1 MKKHLKYIE
10 RSAQYGFY
18 IARSIRNGEFV
29 GKTPLQ
35 AARFAWRAA
44 KNKLEYGVARTIK

>member
-10 RSAQYGFY
+10 RSEQYGFY

-35 AARFAWRAA
+35 AARFALRAT
-44 KNKLEYGVARTIK
+44 KDNFQYGVARVK